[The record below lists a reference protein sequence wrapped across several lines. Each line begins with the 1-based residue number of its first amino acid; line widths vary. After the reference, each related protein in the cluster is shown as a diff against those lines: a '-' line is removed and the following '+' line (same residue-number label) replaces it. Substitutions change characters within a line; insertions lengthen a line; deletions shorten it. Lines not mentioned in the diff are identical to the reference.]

1 MSLKTN
7 KQATMV
13 VEAQF
18 YLSLLPNGYMWYM
31 ASSIALY
38 APLCYFARP
47 SLIKG
52 YLGGYLSI

>member
-1 MSLKTN
+1 
-7 KQATMV
+7 MV

-18 YLSLLPNGYMWYM
+18 YLSLLPNGFMWYM